1 MNEYLSN
8 NMPGFLCSHICTSSL
23 YTVLIEFISMRSIG
37 CIRWV
42 ALGYRTY
49 RMISFL
55 LKNSDAWIDKWL
67 FTPLISSN
75 TGRVTPLSLMPF
87 MKPFSS
93 HETNKSESIQP
104 DAEFPNIP
112 HGKVTWKSSQSCI
125 LGCTLAYTIIGGI
138 KWPAADDVS
147 NVVIWFFDELVPA

>member
-8 NMPGFLCSHICTSSL
+8 NMHRFFCSHIHTSSL
-23 YTVLIEFISMRSIG
+23 YAVLIEFISMRSIG

-55 LKNSDAWIDKWL
+55 LQNSDAWIDKWL

-75 TGRVTPLSLMPF
+75 TSRVTPLSLMPF
-87 MKPFSS
+87 MKLFSS
-93 HETNKSESIQP
+93 HDMNNSESIQL
-104 DAEFPNIP
+104 DAEFQNIP
-112 HGKVTWKSSQSCI
+112 QG
-125 LGCTLAYTIIGGI
+125 
-138 KWPAADDVS
+138 
-147 NVVIWFFDELVPA
+147 NVIWNIPTLKLATLFYI